1 MKTKLQ
7 NGLRGALTLLVFALI
22 FTALMAG
29 TYALTKDIVTNNER
43 KAKVALIAQV
53 LPVGSF
59 ENDILNDATPQNA
72 AALKQ
77 LNAEAG
83 SQIYRAQKAGKTTAV
98 VVETIAPD
106 GYSGKIKLLVGV
118 AADGRV
124 LGVRVIA
131 HKETPGL
138 GDYIDVAKSEW
149 IKQFDGKSLSA
160 PLESQWKV
168 AKDGGAFDATAGATI
183 SPRAVVKAVKNT
195 LDYVAKNHATLF
207 GAAR

>member
-1 MKTKLQ
+1 MKTMVQ
-7 NGLRGALTLLVFALI
+7 NGVRGALTLLVFALI

-29 TYALTKDIVTNNER
+29 TYALTKNIVAANER
-43 KAKVALIAQV
+43 AAKVALIAQV
-53 LPVGSF
+53 LPAGSF
-59 ENDILNDATPQNA
+59 DNELLKDAMPQNA

-83 SQIYRAQKAGKTTAV
+83 SQIFRAQKNGKTNAV

-118 AADGRV
+118 GTDGQV
-124 LGVRVIA
+124 LGVRVVA

-138 GDYIDVAKSEW
+138 GDYIDAAKSAW
-149 IKQFDGKSLSA
+149 IKQFDGKSLSTLQA
-160 PLESQWKV
+160 DQWKV
-168 AKDGGAFDATAGATI
+168 KKDGGQFDYIAGATI

-195 LDYVAKNHATLF
+195 LDYVAAHHATLF
-207 GAAR
+207 GA

>member
-1 MKTKLQ
+1 MKTMVQ
-7 NGLRGALTLLVFALI
+7 NGVRGALTLLVFAVI

-29 TYALTKDIVTNNER
+29 TYSVTRDIVAENER

-53 LPVGSF
+53 LPAGSF
-59 ENDILNDATPQNA
+59 DNDILKDAMPQNA

-83 SQIYRAQKAGKTTAV
+83 SQIFRAQKDGKTNAV

-118 AADGRV
+118 GADGRV
-124 LGVRVIA
+124 LGVRVVA

-138 GDYIDVAKSEW
+138 GDYIDAAKSAW
-149 IKQFDGKSLSA
+149 IAQFEGKSLTA
-160 PLESQWKV
+160 PLADQWKV
-168 AKDGGAFDATAGATI
+168 KKDGGQFDYIAGATI

-195 LDYVAKNHATLF
+195 LDYVATQHATLF
-207 GAAR
+207 GA

>member
-1 MKTKLQ
+1 MKTMVQ
-7 NGLRGALTLLVFALI
+7 NGVRGALTLLVFAVI

-29 TYALTKDIVTNNER
+29 TYALTKDIVAENER

-53 LPVGSF
+53 LPAGSF
-59 ENDILNDATPQNA
+59 DNDILKDAMPQDA

-83 SQIYRAQKAGKTTAV
+83 SQIFRAQKDGKTNAV

-118 AADGRV
+118 GVDGRV
-124 LGVRVIA
+124 LGVRVVA

-138 GDYIDVAKSEW
+138 GDYIDAAKSAW
-149 IKQFDGKSLSA
+149 IAQFEGKSLTA
-160 PLESQWKV
+160 PQADQWKV
-168 AKDGGAFDATAGATI
+168 KKDGGQFDYIAGATI

-195 LDYVAKNHATLF
+195 LDYVAAQHATLF
-207 GAAR
+207 GV

>member
-1 MKTKLQ
+1 MKTMVQ
-7 NGLRGALTLLVFALI
+7 NGVRGALTLLVFAVI

-29 TYALTKDIVTNNER
+29 TYALTKDIVAENER

-59 ENDILNDATPQNA
+59 DNDILKDAMPQNA

-83 SQIYRAQKAGKTTAV
+83 SQIFRAQKDGKTNAV

-118 AADGRV
+118 GSDGRV
-124 LGVRVIA
+124 LGVRVVA

-138 GDYIDVAKSEW
+138 GDYIDAAKSAW
-149 IKQFDGKSLSA
+149 IAQFEGKSQTA
-160 PLESQWKV
+160 PQADEWKV
-168 AKDGGAFDATAGATI
+168 KKDGGQFDYMVGATI

-195 LDYVAKNHATLF
+195 LDYVAAQHAILF
-207 GAAR
+207 GA

>member
-1 MKTKLQ
+1 MKTMVQ
-7 NGLRGALTLLVFALI
+7 NGVRGALTLLVFAVI

-29 TYALTKDIVTNNER
+29 TYALTKDIVAGNER

-53 LPVGSF
+53 LPAGSF
-59 ENDILNDATPQNA
+59 DNDILKDAISQDA

-83 SQIYRAQKAGKTTAV
+83 SQIFRAQKDGKTNAV

-118 AADGRV
+118 GSDGRV
-124 LGVRVIA
+124 LGVRVVA

-138 GDYIDVAKSEW
+138 GDYIDAAKSAW
-149 IKQFDGKSLSA
+149 IAQFEGKSLSA
-160 PLESQWKV
+160 PRADEWKV
-168 AKDGGAFDATAGATI
+168 KKDGGQFDYIAGATI

-195 LDYVAKNHATLF
+195 LDYVAAQQATLF
-207 GAAR
+207 GA